1 MGSEKF
7 EWMARAGYAARGLVY
22 VLVGMMAVL
31 GSIGGGS
38 PDSESAL
45 QMVLSQP
52 FGRIWLGFIG
62 LCLIGFIVWRL
73 AQSLANAD
81 NHPADLKGYVVRAGL
96 LISAITYSG
105 LALFAVTHALMM
117 STGQSGGDSSSWTEW
132 LMQQPYGRYLVGIVG
147 LCILGAGA
155 AHIVKGIRRSYHR
168 YLAFDANLHPAL
180 DSCCVFGLVAKGIVF
195 LIIAVFFLYAA
206 FMIDPDQAGSM
217 ADALT
222 WVRQF
227 PLGGV
232 LYLAIGLGLACF
244 GIYGFVEARYRRVA
258 PPSLDQARR
267 SIPAI

>member
-1 MGSEKF
+1 MGSNKF

-22 VLVGMMAVL
+22 VLVGAMAVL

-38 PDSESAL
+38 PDSKSAL

-62 LCLIGFIVWRL
+62 ICLIGFIIWRL

-81 NHPADLKGYVVRAGL
+81 NHPAEMKGYVIRAGL
-96 LISAITYSG
+96 LVSAITYGG
-105 LALFAVTHALMM
+105 LAIFAVTHALLMG
-117 STGQSGGDSSSWTEW
+117 SNGSGSGSRSWTAW
-132 LMQQPYGRYLVGIVG
+132 LMQQPFGRYLVGIVG
-147 LCILGAGA
+147 LCILGAGT
-155 AHIVKGIRRSYHR
+155 AHIIKGIKRRYHR
-168 YLAFDANLHPAL
+168 YLAFDARLHPAL
-180 DSCCVFGLVAKGIVF
+180 DMSCVYGLVAKGIVF
-195 LIIAVFFLYAA
+195 LIIGVFFAYAA
-206 FMIDPDQAGSM
+206 FTVDPDQAGSM

-222 WVRQF
+222 WVRQLPF
-227 PLGGV
+227 GGL

-258 PPSLDQARR
+258 SPDLDQARR